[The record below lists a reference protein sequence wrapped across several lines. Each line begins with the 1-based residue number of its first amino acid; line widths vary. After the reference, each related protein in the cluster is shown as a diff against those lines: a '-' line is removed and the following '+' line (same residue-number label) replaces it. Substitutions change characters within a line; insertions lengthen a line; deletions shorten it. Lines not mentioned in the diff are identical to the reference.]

1 MHSICYHGFLGGPRS
16 MGRAGHFLLEHLLA
30 GGRHEVSFM
39 PFSTDYMAQFWDD
52 RIRRLIVAN
61 PPAKQIDQL
70 VRFCSVL
77 DTARPAFPC
86 RATPWLF
93 YELSTLPPAIV
104 QRINSNDHVYAMSGF
119 VQKVLADS
127 GVTVPMS
134 ILGSGYDPRHYSYSE
149 RKPGSKFIFLCVA
162 ENTPRKNLPALVRS
176 FERAFGHNPAVHLVI
191 KLGLHG
197 EGDLRRHVTL
207 PDMVT
212 LSTVRF
218 EDDAAMARLYQLSH
232 CLVLPTR
239 SEGFGMPIL
248 EAMATG
254 MPVIVTNYSGH
265 LDFCNTGNAYL
276 IDCPRLVDSDPEC
289 FPFIQSQ
296 WGEPDEDHLVDL
308 MREVFR
314 NYDRALAIGRQAA
327 ADVAADWTWEAQL
340 SRAF

>member
-1 MHSICYHGFLGGPRS
+1 MASICYHGFLGGPRS
-16 MGRAGHFLLEHLLA
+16 MGRAGHFLLEYLLA
-30 GGRHEVSFM
+30 SGRHEVSFI
-39 PFSTDYMAQFWDD
+39 PFKNDYMAPRWDE
-52 RIRRLIVAN
+52 RFRKLIVTSLKAH
-61 PPAKQIDQL
+61 PIDQL
-70 VRFCSVL
+70 VKFCSVL
-77 DTARPAFPC
+77 DANRPPFPC

-93 YELSTLPPAIV
+93 YELSTLPAEFV
-104 QRINSNDHVYAMSGF
+104 QRINTNDHVYPMSSF
-119 VQKVLADS
+119 VQKVFADA

-134 ILGSGYDPRHYSYSE
+134 VLGSGFDPLHYTYAA
-149 RKPGSKFIFLCVA
+149 RAPASKFMFLCVA
-162 ENTPRKNLPALVRS
+162 ENTPRKNLPTLVRC

-191 KLGLHG
+191 KLGVHG
-197 EGDLRRHVTL
+197 EKDLRQHVTR

-218 EDDAAMARLYQLSH
+218 EDDAAMARLYKLSH

-265 LDFCNTGNAYL
+265 LDFCNDSNAYL

-296 WGEPDEDHLVDL
+296 WGEPDEDHLVSL
-308 MREVFR
+308 MREVFQH
-314 NYDRALAIGRQAA
+314 YDRALAIGRKAA
-327 ADVAADWTWEAQL
+327 ADVASDWTWEAQL